1 MSVRLAY
8 FDAVTDIEAK
18 YYELREKMTRDDT
31 LAMLAEAHADELYDP
46 DQNAFFWVAIGKA
59 QSKYKEVTGD
69 AAEKAKAGL
78 EYLAESFSLSKY
90 DADALCAKLFS
101 DTYRDIPRAA
111 RKRRETKFFDW
122 QIGDV
127 YAYKM
132 RSAEAKAAYLDD
144 CTLLLHVSDI
154 RKFDRHVYPII
165 CELLWLDG
173 TLPKTID
180 EINKCG
186 FLVVGTYGLDFWD
199 KKPVYTAILK
209 IDSKQDFSELSQNTV
224 YIGNFMGIATPVAP
238 DSEIYS
244 RFIAVHDIER
254 KACYAF
260 HNLGIEYLSDKS
272 QH

>member
-1 MSVRLAY
+1 MLSSGWRS
-8 FDAVTDIEAK
+8 AK
-18 YYELREKMTRDDT
+18 HRANTKKL
-31 LAMLAEAHADELYDP
+31 P
-46 DQNAFFWVAIGKA
+46 AIPPK
-59 QSKYKEVTGD
+59 KL
-69 AAEKAKAGL
+69 KAGL

-101 DTYRDIPRAA
+101 DTYRDIPRGTETA
-111 RKRRETKFFDW
+111 RDKVFDW

-186 FLVVGTYGLDFWD
+186 FLVVGTYGLNFWD

-224 YIGNFMGIATPVAP
+224 YIGNFTGILCAGR
-238 DSEIYS
+238 SG
-244 RFIAVHDIER
+244 F
-254 KACYAF
+254 
-260 HNLGIEYLSDKS
+260 
-272 QH
+272 

>member
-8 FDAVTDIEAK
+8 FDAVTDIEAE

-31 LAMLAEAHADELYDP
+31 LAKLAEAHADELYDP

-186 FLVVGTYGLDFWD
+186 FLVVGTYGLNFWD

-209 IDSKQDFSELSQNTV
+209 LIPSRIFRSCPKTLYT
-224 YIGNFMGIATPVAP
+224 
-238 DSEIYS
+238 SEIS
-244 RFIAVHDIER
+244 RALLRRSLRILKYTLALLLCTISSARHVMRSTIW
-254 KACYAF
+254 A
-260 HNLGIEYLSDKS
+260 
-272 QH
+272 